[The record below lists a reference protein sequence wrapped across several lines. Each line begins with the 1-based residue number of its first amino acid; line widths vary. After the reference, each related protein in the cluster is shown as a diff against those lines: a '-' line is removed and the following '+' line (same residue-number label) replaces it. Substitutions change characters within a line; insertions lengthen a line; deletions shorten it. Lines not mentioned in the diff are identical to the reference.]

1 MGWFDEQIRERKQYD
16 DEAFSEAF
24 ANMASAVMG
33 KRISAAVSDDR
44 RAAKD
49 AIDDILKHYH
59 IKSREIPDSISD
71 VNEQLEY
78 LLRPYGIMRRTVRL
92 EDGWYRDAIGAMLG
106 FFRESGK
113 AVALIPGGLSGYTY
127 FDPETGRRKRIDRKN
142 QHLFG
147 EEAIVFYKPFPLKKL
162 SLSALAGY
170 IVRTLS
176 ASDYVMIALA
186 TLALSLMGMLSPMI
200 SQLLFARVLPSGS
213 VRLLVAMAVF
223 SVCVSVSVLLVTAV
237 KDMIQARIETKL
249 SISVDA
255 ASMMRIMS
263 LPADFFKPYSAG
275 ELAERASQ
283 IPVFPYIHIADI
295 RLCPGAG
302 SARAGHYPGDRCVLP
317 AVHLRSDEGKLPA
330 DGAFRQGERHDLC
343 PHLRHTEDQAGR
355 GGEARLCPVG
365 QPLYRERPADL

>member
-127 FDPETGRRKRIDRKN
+127 FDPRPAEGSGSTGKTSICSGRRPSS
-142 QHLFG
+142 F
-147 EEAIVFYKPFPLKKL
+147 
-162 SLSALAGY
+162 
-170 IVRTLS
+170 
-176 ASDYVMIALA
+176 
-186 TLALSLMGMLSPMI
+186 I
-200 SQLLFARVLPSGS
+200 SRFL
-213 VRLLVAMAVF
+213 
-223 SVCVSVSVLLVTAV
+223 
-237 KDMIQARIETKL
+237 
-249 SISVDA
+249 
-255 ASMMRIMS
+255 
-263 LPADFFKPYSAG
+263 
-275 ELAERASQ
+275 
-283 IPVFPYIHIADI
+283 
-295 RLCPGAG
+295 
-302 SARAGHYPGDRCVLP
+302 
-317 AVHLRSDEGKLPA
+317 
-330 DGAFRQGERHDLC
+330 
-343 PHLRHTEDQAGR
+343 
-355 GGEARLCPVG
+355 
-365 QPLYRERPADL
+365 

>member
-147 EEAIVFYKPFPLKKL
+147 EEAIIIYKPFPLKKL

-186 TLALSLMGMLSPMI
+186 TLALSLLGMLSPMI

-213 VRLLVAMAVF
+213 VRLLAAMAVF
-223 SVCVSVSVLLVTAV
+223 SVCVSV
-237 KDMIQARIETKL
+237 KI
-249 SISVDA
+249 
-255 ASMMRIMS
+255 
-263 LPADFFKPYSAG
+263 G
-275 ELAERASQ
+275 RAH
-283 IPVFPYIHIADI
+283 V
-295 RLCPGAG
+295 
-302 SARAGHYPGDRCVLP
+302 
-317 AVHLRSDEGKLPA
+317 
-330 DGAFRQGERHDLC
+330 
-343 PHLRHTEDQAGR
+343 
-355 GGEARLCPVG
+355 
-365 QPLYRERPADL
+365 

>member
-186 TLALSLMGMLSPMI
+186 TLALSLLGMLSPMI
-200 SQLLFARVLPSGS
+200 SQMLFARVLPSGS
-213 VRLLVAMAVF
+213 VRLLAAMAVF

-237 KDMIQARIETKL
+237 KDMIQARIETNVFPCHQMSGYYEQHGDILGNAKRNALAQLLSRGPYLNEVCTTLGTLREKNETCGKCPHFEYCNGGCRAVALALTGDKL
-249 SISVDA
+249 GVDP
-255 ASMMRIMS
+255 SKCLFWSRDYDRRI
-263 LPADFFKPYSAG
+263 
-275 ELAERASQ
+275 AERLPGYDNGT
-283 IPVFPYIHIADI
+283 PVLSRTF
-295 RLCPGAG
+295 
-302 SARAGHYPGDRCVLP
+302 
-317 AVHLRSDEGKLPA
+317 
-330 DGAFRQGERHDLC
+330 
-343 PHLRHTEDQAGR
+343 
-355 GGEARLCPVG
+355 
-365 QPLYRERPADL
+365 

>member
-92 EDGWYRDAIGAMLG
+92 EDGWHRDAIGAMLG

-186 TLALSLMGMLSPMI
+186 TRRCHCWGCSP
-200 SQLLFARVLPSGS
+200 R
-213 VRLLVAMAVF
+213 
-223 SVCVSVSVLLVTAV
+223 
-237 KDMIQARIETKL
+237 
-249 SISVDA
+249 
-255 ASMMRIMS
+255 
-263 LPADFFKPYSAG
+263 
-275 ELAERASQ
+275 
-283 IPVFPYIHIADI
+283 
-295 RLCPGAG
+295 
-302 SARAGHYPGDRCVLP
+302 
-317 AVHLRSDEGKLPA
+317 
-330 DGAFRQGERHDLC
+330 
-343 PHLRHTEDQAGR
+343 
-355 GGEARLCPVG
+355 
-365 QPLYRERPADL
+365 

>member
-59 IKSREIPDSISD
+59 IKSREIPDSISGCETSSWISPAALRHHAAHGAPGGRVD
-71 VNEQLEY
+71 IVN
-78 LLRPYGIMRRTVRL
+78 
-92 EDGWYRDAIGAMLG
+92 AIGAMLG

-170 IVRTLS
+170 IVE
-176 ASDYVMIALA
+176 DAL
-186 TLALSLMGMLSPMI
+186 
-200 SQLLFARVLPSGS
+200 RVGLRDDRAGY
-213 VRLLVAMAVF
+213 AGA
-223 SVCVSVSVLLVTAV
+223 VTAG
-237 KDMIQARIETKL
+237 
-249 SISVDA
+249 DA
-255 ASMMRIMS
+255 
-263 LPADFFKPYSAG
+263 LPDDQPAAFRPGAALRQRPAAG
-275 ELAERASQ
+275 SYGRVFGVRFGERAAGHSGEG
-283 IPVFPYIHIADI
+283 YD
-295 RLCPGAG
+295 PGA
-302 SARAGHYPGDRCVLP
+302 DRNK
-317 AVHLRSDEGKLPA
+317 AEHIR
-330 DGAFRQGERHDLC
+330 
-343 PHLRHTEDQAGR
+343 
-355 GGEARLCPVG
+355 
-365 QPLYRERPADL
+365 